1 MKDKQSLANF
11 FGKKVLIIVAVVL
24 LVLVGGFIF
33 LKSKSS
39 GTGPTGSQSTNKGI
53 FNSVKDALTQNL
65 TISCEFTDE
74 TGTLVKSYIKNG
86 AVRITSTGDTVAK
99 SGEIIMKDEK
109 MYIWDTATKEG
120 FIYDISSEEG
130 TTEAQ
135 KSNSDSY
142 LDMID
147 KYKDYCKV
155 ATVADSFF
163 TPPTD
168 VKFQDIAKLFENLQN
183 QAPPIETPGQ

>member
-1 MKDKQSLANF
+1 MKN
-11 FGKKVLIIVAVVL
+11 KKVLIIVAVVL
-24 LVLVGGFIF
+24 LALVGGFIF

-39 GTGPTGSQSTNKGI
+39 DTGPTGSQSANKSI

-99 SGEIIMKDEK
+99 SGEIIMKDKK

-120 FIYDISSEEG
+120 FVYDISREEG
-130 TTEAQ
+130 TTDTQ

-163 TPPTD
+163 TPPAD
-168 VKFQDIAKLFENLQN
+168 VKFQDMTKFLEDLKSQVPQVNIPNE
-183 QAPPIETPGQ
+183 